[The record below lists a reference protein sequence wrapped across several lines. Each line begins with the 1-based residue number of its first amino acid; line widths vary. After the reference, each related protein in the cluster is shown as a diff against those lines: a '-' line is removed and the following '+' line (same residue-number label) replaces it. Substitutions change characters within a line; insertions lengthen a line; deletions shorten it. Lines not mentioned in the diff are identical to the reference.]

1 MVDVLIRSPRRT
13 IRKDTAAYAS
23 LLSSLVK
30 EQVPHAE
37 TQKQPR
43 ATSPIPC
50 QDGQSLSLPLSTG
63 IVKVFES
70 FRDVV
75 LGLSQVKTKH
85 SRSQKRC
92 RFCVDRAAGSKSRS
106 PCWKTPPEEP
116 ATPPTIPPNLCRS

>member
-1 MVDVLIRSPRRT
+1 MARPR
-13 IRKDTAAYAS
+13 
-23 LLSSLVK
+23 
-30 EQVPHAE
+30 
-37 TQKQPR
+37 
-43 ATSPIPC
+43 
-50 QDGQSLSLPLSTG
+50 SLPTPRSLKNPAADETLSTG